1 MDVIDV
7 TMLLARVWVGTVMLA
22 HGVNHARTL
31 EGTEAWFAKVGF
43 RSPALNAKLSAANE
57 IAIGLAFLGGLL
69 TSVAAAGVV
78 ATMLV
83 AFWSIHR
90 FAGFFVFHRPTE
102 GYEYVTT
109 LAMLALVIAIVGPG
123 SISLDSAFGLAEN
136 LDGATGAAIVG
147 LGIVAGAL
155 QLAAF
160 WRRPARND
168 GNETSESA

>member
-1 MDVIDV
+1 MEAIDV
-7 TMLLARVWVGTVMLA
+7 GVLVARVWVGIVMLA

-31 EGTEAWFAKVGF
+31 EGTTAWFEKVGF
-43 RSPALNAKLSAANE
+43 KSPALNARLSAANE
-57 IAIGLAFLGGLL
+57 IAIGLALLAGLL
-69 TSVAAAGVV
+69 TSIAAAGVV

-123 SISLDSAFGLAEN
+123 SISLDSVLGISEN
-136 LDGATGAAIVG
+136 LDGWMGALIVG

-160 WRRPARND
+160 WRKPARNAD
-168 GNETSESA
+168 S